1 MILGFLVGQ
10 NVEPIEKLKIVK
22 EFVTDTVYRSKVIK
36 VPVEIEVMVP
46 EVKNVEEKDTVETI
60 VEVEKLDSVTV
71 ADSTEQDDLLQIVKD
86 EKLKSETL
94 KLVIINKEPIDTL
107 LQKLLD
113 VKPVV
118 QKQIIVEYWESP
130 INYKGYKLSK
140 SKLIIY
146 GIKPLMESAIYKN
159 ESVYYFRAN
168 NLYYQLVESSDFK
181 AISSISKP
189 DFIND

>member
-46 EVKNVEEKDTVETI
+46 EVNNVKEKDTVETI
-60 VEVEKLDSVTV
+60 VEVEKLDSVIV
-71 ADSTEQDDLLQIVKD
+71 VDSTEQDDLLQIVKD